1 MDFQFLFCLF
11 LSLQGGPLKEFLCF
25 SKVSGNGGAGEVAVS
40 QGKFRIRF
48 AQVRCSAEVWQG
60 FVRLFLIH
68 IPVAQ
73 SRNAEGLIFFCQLFQ
88 YGKSLGFVLWYT
100 PAIKDAESNFPE
112 CINVPFLACLIKV
125 GNPLFALSSSS
136 KP

>member
-1 MDFQFLFCLF
+1 MDFQFLFRLF
-11 LSLQGGPLKEFLCF
+11 LSLQGSPLKEFLCF
-25 SKVSGNGGAGEVAVS
+25 SKVSRNGSAGEVAVS

-48 AQVRCSAEVWQG
+48 THVRCSAEVWQG

-73 SRNAEGLIFFCQLFQ
+73 SSYTEGLIFFCQLFQ

-100 PAIKDAESNFPE
+100 PAVKDAESNFPE
-112 CINVPFLACLIKV
+112 CINVPFLACLIK
-125 GNPLFALSSSS
+125 
-136 KP
+136 